1 MRYRIRLSY
10 NGSTLN
16 GWQKQVNAPSVQQEL
31 SRALS
36 VLLQEDT
43 EVTGAG
49 RTDAKVNAINY
60 IAHFDTAHQIPLDAT
75 DFIYKINAI
84 LPRCITVHQI
94 SPCRDDFHARFSAT
108 SREYHY
114 FIHRCKDP
122 FAESFSYLCRY
133 PLDLDLM
140 NRAAASLLGT
150 HDFSCFEKTG
160 SAATS
165 PLCEVTAAGWS
176 CWTPAIAPMPVV
188 QPLPF
193 AAPAAGDAPVSGTV
207 PAEATAG
214 APDTAPLYLV
224 FTVTANRFLRN
235 MVRAIVGTLVEVG
248 RGRHEPEWVLDVLA
262 SRDRCRA
269 GQSVPGHALFLTRV
283 HYPDDVFRY

>member
-60 IAHFDTAHQIPLDAT
+60 IAHFDTAHQIPRDAT

-133 PLDLDLM
+133 PLDLNLM
-140 NRAAASLLGT
+140 NRAAARLLGT
-150 HDFSCFEKTG
+150 HDFSCFEKAG
-160 SAATS
+160 GGNRTS
-165 PLCEVTAAGWS
+165 ICTVFEAEWKAY
-176 CWTPAIAPMPVV
+176 TPAHVSV
-188 QPLPF
+188 TGF
-193 AAPAAGDAPVSGTV
+193 PAGPEDYIMFRIRAD
-207 PAEATAG
+207 
-214 APDTAPLYLV
+214 
-224 FTVTANRFLRN
+224 RFLRN
-235 MVRAIVGTLVEVG
+235 MVRAIVGSLVDVG
-248 RGRHEPEWVLDVLA
+248 RGRRTPEWFA
-262 SRDRCRA
+262 SIIGTGTRSDA
-269 GQSVPGHALFLTRV
+269 GESVPGNALFLNKVT
-283 HYPDDVFRY
+283 YPPED

>member
-1 MRYRIRLSY
+1 M
-10 NGSTLN
+10 
-16 GWQKQVNAPSVQQEL
+16 
-31 SRALS
+31 
-36 VLLQEDT
+36 
-43 EVTGAG
+43 
-49 RTDAKVNAINY
+49 
-60 IAHFDTAHQIPLDAT
+60 
-75 DFIYKINAI
+75 
-84 LPRCITVHQI
+84 
-94 SPCRDDFHARFSAT
+94 
-108 SREYHY
+108 
-114 FIHRCKDP
+114 
-122 FAESFSYLCRY
+122 ESFSWCCRY
-133 PLDLDLM
+133 PLDMEKM
-140 NRAAASLLGT
+140 NSAAEFLLGT

-188 QPLPF
+188 QPQPF